1 LISVRLLYLVLFVFS
16 FLKLHSQTADDNK
29 AQIEEIK
36 QQLVDHNL
44 KFTSSQ
50 ELTSS
55 QNDIYKKK
63 HKQKIEAELK
73 MLSSEAIIASGE
85 LYLKIN
91 SIFDKIVKS
100 NPEIPQNTR
109 LVLYRSNDF
118 NAFTMGDNIVF
129 VHIGLLHDLKNEAQI
144 ALVISHEI
152 AHNTLRHVEESLIES
167 VKRETD
173 KELEK
178 EINGILRTE
187 YGRVSSL
194 NALLLPRILES
205 REKSRSHEFE
215 ADSLGLLYLKNAQFN
230 LSDALSM
237 FHAME
242 KRTKNI
248 SDSLDYSKYL
258 HFQIVPTIALI
269 NEEYERESSLGSFTK
284 DESKLPY
291 LATHPYDRERFYKL
305 ATILKLDTTFNNYS
319 PKEDIFQKELN
330 QQIGIEMIQNSWR
343 NKNISEVIYYA
354 INLLEKSPENQ
365 EAKEHLALA
374 FKSLAYLKKKRVA
387 GKFLQLQNP
396 KFPEDFDRVC
406 ALTYAISPLD
416 CKELFE
422 AYKKEITQFN
432 SPQNELIEIIQ
443 QVEAESYDLLEISY
457 LDNKQMISNSFYSFI
472 LEEIEI
478 QLNNSNMKLYFIVP
492 KSKTKQK

>member
-1 LISVRLLYLVLFVFS
+1 
-16 FLKLHSQTADDNK
+16 LKLHSQTAEDNK

-36 QQLVDHNL
+36 QQLIDQNS

-73 MLSSEAIIASGE
+73 MLSSDAIIASGK

-129 VHIGLLHDLKNEAQI
+129 VHIGLLHDLKNESQI

-152 AHNTLRHVEESLIES
+152 AHNTLRHVEESLVES

-173 KELEK
+173 KALEK

-248 SDSLDYSKYL
+248 SDSLDYL
-258 HFQIVPTIALI
+258 HFQIVPTIAVVD
-269 NEEYERESSLGSFTK
+269 EEYERESSLGSFTK

-305 ATILKLDTTFNNYS
+305 ATILKVDTTFKNYA
-319 PKEDIFQKELN
+319 PKEDIFQKQLN
-330 QQIGIEMIQNSWR
+330 QQIGIEMIQNSWQR
-343 NKNISEVIYYA
+343 MNLSEVIYYA
-354 INLLEKSPENQ
+354 INLLAFYPEQ
-365 EAKEHLALA
+365 IEAKEHLALA
-374 FKSLAYLKKKRVA
+374 FKSLAYLKRKRVA

-406 ALTYAISPLD
+406 ALVYNISPTD
-416 CKELFE
+416 CKELFDIY
-422 AYKKEITQFN
+422 AKEISTFN
-432 SPQNELIEIIQ
+432 SPRSGLIDIMQHIET
-443 QVEAESYDLLEISY
+443 ESFDLLEISY
-457 LDNKQMISNSFYSFI
+457 RDNKEAIYNSFYSFI

-478 QLNNSNMKLYFIVP
+478 QLNNSNMKLSFIIP
-492 KSKTKQK
+492 KSKTKQ

>member
-1 LISVRLLYLVLFVFS
+1 MSSGRFLYLALFVFS
-16 FLKLHSQTADDNK
+16 FLKLHSQTAEDNK

-36 QQLVDHNL
+36 QQLIDQNL
-44 KFTSSQ
+44 KFNSSQ

-63 HKQKIEAELK
+63 HKQKIDAELK
-73 MLSSEAIIASGE
+73 MLSSDAIIASGE

-91 SIFDKIVKS
+91 SIFNKIVKS

-129 VHIGLLHDLKNEAQI
+129 IHVGLLQDLKNEAQI

-173 KELEK
+173 KTLEK

-187 YGRVSSL
+187 YGKVSSL

-205 REKSRSHEFE
+205 REKSRLHEYE
-215 ADSLGLLYLKNAQFN
+215 ADSLGLMYLKNAQFN
-230 LSDALSM
+230 LTDALSM

-242 KRTKNI
+242 KKSKNS
-248 SDSLDYSKYL
+248 SDSLNYATFF
-258 HFQIVPTIALI
+258 HFQTIPTIEALDA
-269 NEEYERESSLGSFTK
+269 EYTRESSLGTFTK
-284 DESKLPY
+284 DDSKLPY
-291 LATHPYDRERFYKL
+291 LATHPYERDRFYKL
-305 ATILKLDTTFNNYS
+305 ASILKVDTTFKVYE
-319 PKEDIFQKELN
+319 PKEDTFHQLLK
-330 QQIGIEMIQNSWR
+330 QQIGIEMVQNSWR

-354 INLLEKSPENQ
+354 INLLEKSPESP

-374 FKSLAYLKKKRVA
+374 FKSLAYLKKKRIA

-396 KFPEDFDRVC
+396 KFPEDIDRVC
-406 ALTYAISPLD
+406 ALTYAISPSD
-416 CKELFE
+416 CKELFD
-422 AYKKEITQFN
+422 AYNKQITQFN
-432 SPQNELIEIIQ
+432 SPQSELIEIIQ
-443 QVEAESYDLLEISY
+443 HIEAESYDLLENSY
-457 LDNKQMISNSFYSFI
+457 RDNKEEIYNSFYSFI

-478 QLNNSNMKLYFIVP
+478 QLNNSNMKLNYIIP

>member
-1 LISVRLLYLVLFVFS
+1 MSSGRFLYLALFVFS
-16 FLKLHSQTADDNK
+16 FLKLHSQTAEDNK

-36 QQLVDHNL
+36 QQLIDQNL

-63 HKQKIEAELK
+63 HKQKIDAELK
-73 MLSSEAIIASGE
+73 MLSSDAIIASGE

-129 VHIGLLHDLKNEAQI
+129 VHVGLLHDLKNEAQI

-187 YGRVSSL
+187 YGKVSSL

-258 HFQIVPTIALI
+258 HFQLLPTIAVVD
-269 NEEYERESSLGSFTK
+269 EEYERESSLGSFTK

-305 ATILKLDTTFNNYS
+305 ATILKVDTTFKNYA

-330 QQIGIEMIQNSWR
+330 QKIGIEMIQNSWR
-343 NKNISEVIYYA
+343 RTNLTEVIYYA
-354 INLLEKSPENQ
+354 INLLAFYPEQ
-365 EAKEHLALA
+365 IEAKEHLALA
-374 FKSLAYLKKKRVA
+374 FKSLAYLKRKRVA

-406 ALTYAISPLD
+406 ALVYNISPTD
-416 CKELFE
+416 CKELFDIY
-422 AYKKEITQFN
+422 AKEISTFN
-432 SPQNELIEIIQ
+432 SPRSELIEIMQHI
-443 QVEAESYDLLEISY
+443 EAESYDLLENSY
-457 LDNKQMISNSFYSFI
+457 RENKEAIYNSFYSFI

-478 QLNNSNMKLYFIVP
+478 QLNNSNMKLSFIIP
-492 KSKTKQK
+492 KSKTKQ

>member
-1 LISVRLLYLVLFVFS
+1 MVFVFS
-16 FLKLHSQTADDNK
+16 LLKLHSQTADDNK

-36 QQLVDHNL
+36 QQLIDQNS

-73 MLSSEAIIASGE
+73 ILSSDAIIASGE

-152 AHNTLRHVEESLIES
+152 AHNTLRHVEESLVES

-173 KELEK
+173 KALEK

-187 YGRVSSL
+187 YGKVSSL

-230 LSDALSM
+230 LPDALSM

-242 KRTKNI
+242 RKSKNS
-248 SDSLDYSKYL
+248 SDSLNYSTFF
-258 HFQIVPTIALI
+258 HFNTIPTIETI
-269 NEEYERESSLGSFTK
+269 DTEYTRESSLGTFIK

-291 LATHPYDRERFYKL
+291 LATHPYERDRFYRL
-305 ATILKLDTTFNNYS
+305 ASILKVDTTFKNYE
-319 PKEDIFQKELN
+319 PKEDIFQKQLR
-330 QQIGIEMIQNSWR
+330 QQIGLEMIQNSWR
-343 NKNISEVIYYA
+343 RTNLTEVIYYA
-354 INLLEKSPENQ
+354 INLLEFYPEDL

-374 FKSLAYLKKKRVA
+374 FKSLAYLKRKRVA

-396 KFPEDFDRVC
+396 KSPEDFDRVC
-406 ALTYAISPLD
+406 ALVYNISPTD
-416 CKELFE
+416 CKELFNV
-422 AYKKEITQFN
+422 YNKEITN
-432 SPQNELIEIIQ
+432 YSSPRNELIEIIQ
-443 QVEAESYDLLEISY
+443 HIETESYDLLESSY
-457 LDNKQMISNSFYSFI
+457 RENKEIIYKSFHSFI

-478 QLNNSNMKLYFIVP
+478 QLNNSNMKLNYIIP

>member
-1 LISVRLLYLVLFVFS
+1 MLKFNFQQDCPLFSWFFIPIFIINSFLSRRKVVLLMVFVFS
-16 FLKLHSQTADDNK
+16 LLKLHSQTADDNK

-36 QQLVDHNL
+36 QQLIDQNS

-73 MLSSEAIIASGE
+73 ILSSDAIIASGE

-129 VHIGLLHDLKNEAQI
+129 VHIGLLHDLKNESQI

-152 AHNTLRHVEESLIES
+152 AHNTLRHVEESLVES

-173 KELEK
+173 KALEK

-187 YGRVSSL
+187 YGKVSSL

-215 ADSLGLLYLKNAQFN
+215 ADSLGLLYLKNAQCF
-230 LSDALSM
+230 
-237 FHAME
+237 
-242 KRTKNI
+242 KNEFR
-248 SDSLDYSKYL
+248 K
-258 HFQIVPTIALI
+258 
-269 NEEYERESSLGSFTK
+269 
-284 DESKLPY
+284 
-291 LATHPYDRERFYKL
+291 
-305 ATILKLDTTFNNYS
+305 
-319 PKEDIFQKELN
+319 
-330 QQIGIEMIQNSWR
+330 IQNS
-343 NKNISEVIYYA
+343 
-354 INLLEKSPENQ
+354 
-365 EAKEHLALA
+365 
-374 FKSLAYLKKKRVA
+374 
-387 GKFLQLQNP
+387 
-396 KFPEDFDRVC
+396 
-406 ALTYAISPLD
+406 
-416 CKELFE
+416 
-422 AYKKEITQFN
+422 
-432 SPQNELIEIIQ
+432 
-443 QVEAESYDLLEISY
+443 
-457 LDNKQMISNSFYSFI
+457 
-472 LEEIEI
+472 
-478 QLNNSNMKLYFIVP
+478 
-492 KSKTKQK
+492 